1 MAQTRPS
8 PTLSRGFTRLGRFL
22 APYGDPPVVLVA
34 GSGNRQAT
42 RFFSAAVEACHR
54 LGCRGMLLTRYAEQ
68 CPQRLPPGV
77 RHFDYAPLSH
87 VLPRPAALVH
97 HGGIGTAAQGLASG
111 RPQLVMPMTSTNWT
125 TPVGWCGWAS
135 LGSCGPVSSTVL
147 PWPER

>member
-1 MAQTRPS
+1 MV
-8 PTLSRGFTRLGRFL
+8 F
-22 APYGDPPVVLVA
+22 VA

-87 VLPRPAALVH
+87 VLPRAAALVH

-111 RPQLVMPMTSTNWT
+111 RPQLVMPMTFDQPDNASRLVRR
-125 TPVGWCGWAS
+125 PVRGAAVG
-135 LGSCGPVSSTVL
+135 GSQRLSVDVINGVPFVDGIRKEAV
-147 PWPER
+147 